1 MTSNPHPDH
10 QPAPGWIRAER
21 PVSVAREVAGGYD
34 TGGSSE
40 DVRDLARELR
50 RVADRLVEAAADQG
64 RPEGGELGALRTTL
78 QALDTAQAAAVE
90 LTSQVQVRGSS
101 ERSAGLPLEYL
112 LALETRLTGPDRRML
127 ASAAE
132 TLRAMP
138 HLARAF
144 QHGQVGWAEVR
155 SIVCEVRS
163 LPADARAAIDDGF
176 AVQGNIRARDAD
188 RLLDEVRAAAAA
200 LRPDTTNKD
209 TARHIERRFFHLQPQ
224 LGGSGGT
231 GYFELDAEGFA
242 IFAAGLDAALPAASA
257 GPNDVTTDAVGHAEE
272 GEGEDETADGDPA
285 FCDPVPHRAR
295 ARQRADA
302 LVLLAESF
310 LAGQRADGQPRRAR
324 PRILVSCEL
333 TDLVGEVSSRTARLL
348 TAIHGA
354 NPAVTQE
361 ALHRLAS
368 DADLQLIITDHHQV
382 VGVSAPTA
390 TIPARVRAAVAAR
403 DQGCRFPGCRMPIQ
417 YTDCHHVTAREDDG
431 PTVISNLVALCRRH
445 HTAVTEGRWNL
456 DMTPDGT
463 VTVRR
468 GRRKATSDPPSATLF
483 RQPPRQPP
491 GPQPPDPHPDPPT
504 SGPSG
509 SGPPDPGTPAS
520 GPPDQP
526 TGSDPPG

>member
-1 MTSNPHPDH
+1 MTSNPHPDR
-10 QPAPGWIRAER
+10 QLPDGWIRADR
-21 PVSVAREVAGGYD
+21 PASVAREAAGGYD
-34 TGGSSE
+34 PGGAE
-40 DVRDLARELR
+40 DDVRDAARQLR
-50 RVADRLVEAAADQG
+50 AAADRLVSLATKDG
-64 RPEGGELGALRTTL
+64 RVEGGELGALQTTL
-78 QALDTAQAAAVE
+78 HALDTAQAAAVQ

-132 TLRAMP
+132 TLRVMP

-144 QHGQVGWAEVR
+144 QDGQVGWAEVR
-155 SIVCEVRS
+155 SIVCEVRT
-163 LPADARAAIDDGF
+163 LPADARAAIDEGF
-176 AVQGNIRARDAD
+176 AVQGNITARDAD

-200 LRPDTTNKD
+200 LRPDKTNKD
-209 TARHIERRFFHLQPQ
+209 QARNIERRFFHLQPE
-224 LGGSGGT
+224 LGGTGGT

-242 IFAAGLDAALPAASA
+242 IFAAGLDAAMPAPSA
-257 GPNDVTTDAVGHAEE
+257 GPNDVTTDAVGHADDDEV
-272 GEGEDETADGDPA
+272 EDQTADGDPA
-285 FCDPVPHRAR
+285 FCDPVPQRAR

-310 LAGQRADGQPRRAR
+310 LAGQRADGAPRRAR

-333 TDLVGEVSSRTARLL
+333 SDLTGEVSSRTARLL

-368 DADLQLIITDHHQV
+368 DADLQFIIKDHGQV

-390 TIPARVRAAVAAR
+390 TIPARVRAAVTAR

-417 YTDCHHVTAREDDG
+417 YTDCHHVISREDEG
-431 PTVISNLVALCRRH
+431 PTVVSNLVALCRRH
-445 HTAVTEGRWNL
+445 HTAVTEGRWKL
-456 DMTPDGT
+456 DMTNDGT

-468 GRRKATSDPPSATLF
+468 GRRKATSDPPSTTLF

-491 GPQPPDPHPDPPT
+491 GPEPPDPDPP
-504 SGPSG
+504 GAD
-509 SGPPDPGTPAS
+509 PP
-520 GPPDQP
+520 
-526 TGSDPPG
+526 GSDPPD